1 MFPMLGS
8 YTESRGELRELQK
21 QIQNKERESEKP
33 DHT

>member
-21 QIQNKERESEKP
+21 QIQKERESEKP